1 MTVEE
6 LKKALNLSLIA
17 GEAGLSREIKGGYVG
32 DLLSFVMAHAK
43 EEDVWVTVQGHMNTL
58 AVAVMVGISAIILAE
73 EVEIDE
79 EVKKRANQEQIPV
92 LGSKENSFA
101 LVHAI
106 AKLL

>member
-1 MTVEE
+1 MTVRE
-6 LKKALNLSLIA
+6 LKMSLDLNVIA
-17 GEAGLSREIKGGYVG
+17 GEAGLSREIKGGYTG

-92 LGSKENSFA
+92 LSSKEKSFT

-106 AKLL
+106 ADLL

>member
-1 MTVEE
+1 MNVRE
-6 LKKALNLSLIA
+6 LKMALDLNVIA
-17 GEAGLSREIKGGYVG
+17 GESGLSREIKGGYTG

-73 EVEIDE
+73 GVEIDE
-79 EVKKRANQEQIPV
+79 EVRSRADEEQIPV
-92 LGSKENSFA
+92 LSSKESSFA

-106 AKLL
+106 AHLL